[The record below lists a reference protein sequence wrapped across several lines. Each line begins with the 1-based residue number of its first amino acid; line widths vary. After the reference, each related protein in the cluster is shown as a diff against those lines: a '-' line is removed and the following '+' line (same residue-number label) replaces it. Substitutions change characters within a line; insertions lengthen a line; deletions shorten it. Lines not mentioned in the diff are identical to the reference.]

1 MMGMQDKLEW
11 VNERNKREMYR
22 ENIHKSFKMGVFQQ
36 KYHISDTENLR
47 VTKNDA
53 KEDGCF
59 LSKNYCYI
67 FRISQPSFSPATTNL
82 EM

>member
-1 MMGMQDKLEW
+1 
-11 VNERNKREMYR
+11 
-22 ENIHKSFKMGVFQQ
+22 MGVFQQ
-36 KYHISDTENLR
+36 KYHISDTENLQ